1 MPLTSTQRA
10 HLRGLAHKLDA
21 VVLVGAAGVTE
32 AVIAKVSTELEN
44 HELIKVK
51 VNEAPETADEVGAL
65 LADGTRSELVQR
77 IGHIVVLYRRRKR
90 DPEIRLPAARRD

>member
-1 MPLTSTQRA
+1 MPLTSAQRA

-32 AVIAKVSTELEN
+32 AVIAKVSAELEN

-51 VNEAPETADEVGAL
+51 VNEAPETADEAGAL
-65 LADGTRSELVQR
+65 LAEATRSELVQR
-77 IGHIVVLYRRRKR
+77 IGHIAVLYRRRKR
-90 DPEIRLPAARRD
+90 DPEIRLPATKRA